1 MKRMT
6 VNAVGILAAT
16 LLVLSAASAWA
27 SPLGTVYNVAG
38 VNFPNDFAA
47 TNVTFDGVA
56 ELVGGPA
63 PAGILVNESFTFRAG
78 TPGGISTNLGA
89 LLEWE
94 QSGDV
99 MELQFISADNGP
111 YNNLPGAWSLSVHDI
126 DFGVN
131 KAIEVRNTQYGYFVG
146 PSGPVV
152 LSSVL
157 LSAFG
162 LRAGPHPTD
171 PAVTQVLYLE
181 NDENVFDLTMGVLPG
196 FDVEDTSGELN
207 ANTVG
212 VLAGASPIK
221 GLVLGSM
228 YQSVPEP
235 SSVVLALMGGLGLA
249 LTALKRRR
257 SGR

>member
-1 MKRMT
+1 MT
-6 VNAVGILAAT
+6 GLSNKYFTLTVAVVAA
-16 LLVLSAASAWA
+16 LSAAAA
-27 SPLGTVYNVAG
+27 VAAPLGTTYTVEAT
-38 VNFPNDFAA
+38 NFPDNIPL
-47 TNVTFDGVA
+47 TTVTFDGLA
-56 ELVGGPA
+56 ETLGGPA
-63 PAGILVNESFTFRAG
+63 PAGLIVNESATPRTG

-89 LLEWE
+89 LTEWE
-94 QSGDV
+94 QDGLV
-99 MELQFISADNGP
+99 VEFQFTSADNGP
-111 YNNLPGAWSLSVHDI
+111 YNDDPGSWSLSVHGI
-126 DFGVN
+126 DLGANV
-131 KAIEVRNTQYGYFVG
+131 AVEIANTQYGYFVG

-181 NDENVFDLTMGVLPG
+181 NDENVFNIAMGNYPG
-196 FDVEDTSGELN
+196 FDTLDDTGELN

-228 YQSVPEP
+228 YRTIPEP
-235 SSVVLALMGGLGLA
+235 SSLALAALGGLGLA
-249 LTALKRRR
+249 VTALRRR
-257 SGR
+257 SGK